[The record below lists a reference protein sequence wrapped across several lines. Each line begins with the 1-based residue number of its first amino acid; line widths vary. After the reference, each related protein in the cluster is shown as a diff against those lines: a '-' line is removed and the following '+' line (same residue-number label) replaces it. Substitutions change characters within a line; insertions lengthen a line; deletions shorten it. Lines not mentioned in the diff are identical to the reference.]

1 MPPIIPWKSGPLRA
15 ALRAHKPEQA
25 FRPCVPFWN
34 LPPQIVTSLLDK
46 TLRPNDHLEMDSDRT
61 FFITTITAHR
71 QPIFRR
77 EATSNLLI
85 DTLAHYRDQRKYLLH
100 EFVIMPDHIHL
111 LFTPA
116 EEISLER
123 AMQFIKGGFSFRLK
137 AHGPVWQ
144 PSFSN
149 HRIRNFEDYESHREY
164 IRMNPVRAGLV
175 GRPEKYPYSSAACTM
190 RLDPLPQGLKPNSLE
205 ELATRP

>member
-1 MPPIIPWKSGPLRA
+1 MSKPTRNADS
-15 ALRAHKPEQA
+15 AH
-25 FRPCVPFWN
+25 R
-34 LPPQIVTSLLDK
+34 LD
-46 TLRPNDHLEMDSDRT
+46 NDRT
-61 FFITTITAHR
+61 FF
-71 QPIFRR
+71 
-77 EATSNLLI
+77 ATSKMYRGQRLLQSERNASLLI
-85 DTLAHYRDQRKYLLH
+85 DVLRTCVSKRAFRVHD
-100 EFVIMPDHIHL
+100 FVIMPDHIHL